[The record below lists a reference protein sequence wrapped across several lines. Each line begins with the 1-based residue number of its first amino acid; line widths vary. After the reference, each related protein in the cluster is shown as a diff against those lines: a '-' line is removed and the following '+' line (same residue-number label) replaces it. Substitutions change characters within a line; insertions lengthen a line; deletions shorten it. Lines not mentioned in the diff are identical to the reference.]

1 MGDSTLLVACSV
13 PLPSSDDKSFML
25 IIFPN
30 SAEICKEAPTLDL
43 DLVELI
49 RGSPTEQLTLQLR
62 HSAQHENPWESRYHS
77 ILSDSHQHELRQKGN
92 ELHRSCHSQQR
103 CKESTQTLHSDSGS
117 NPLHRGLASGILKNK
132 KKEWRKEEEDEHAS
146 SLKHLNNSD
155 VTVGGDVGYPR

>member
-1 MGDSTLLVACSV
+1 MIMGDSTLLVACSVTMGDCNLLVACTV

-25 IIFPN
+25 ITFPN
-30 SAEICKEAPTLDL
+30 SAEICREAPTLDL

-49 RGSPTEQLTLQLR
+49 RASPTEQLTLQLR
-62 HSAQHENPWESRYHS
+62 PSVQHENPWESRYHS

-132 KKEWRKEEEDEHAS
+132 RRNGRKKKKKNTHR
-146 SLKHLNNSD
+146 
-155 VTVGGDVGYPR
+155 V